1 MEQCRPDWFRPFPN
15 SICKRTI
22 EEIKKEKSKVY
33 FLMNNYLDKKIMIYD
48 PIPDICFEGIC
59 PMIDRLAKPLYVDDD
74 HLTDYANTKYLFPGF
89 LSFLKKEHL
98 I

>member
-1 MEQCRPDWFRPFPN
+1 
-15 SICKRTI
+15 
-22 EEIKKEKSKVY
+22 
-33 FLMNNYLDKKIMIYD
+33 MIYD

-89 LSFLKKEHL
+89 LSYLKKEHL